1 MDNVQILL
9 VEDNPA
15 DVVLTKENFISGKII
30 VNIDDVSD
38 GVEALSYLKKEGEYT
53 NAPTPDLILLD
64 LNLPK
69 KNGIEVLTEIKA
81 DRHLKKIPVV
91 ILTSSNA
98 ERDIVKTYNL
108 HASSYVMKPVDL
120 AGFTEIVQAIE
131 GFWFKVVKFP
141 KKD

>member
-64 LNLPK
+64 LNLQK
-69 KNGIEVLTEIKA
+69 RME
-81 DRHLKKIPVV
+81 
-91 ILTSSNA
+91 
-98 ERDIVKTYNL
+98 
-108 HASSYVMKPVDL
+108 
-120 AGFTEIVQAIE
+120 
-131 GFWFKVVKFP
+131 
-141 KKD
+141 